1 MRQVHLGPLLGEE
14 VGRPVPATGRL
25 QDDLGLFGG
34 SRHRDSE
41 VDGVV
46 VDVDRLEPLALS
58 PARSMS
64 ERCCCR
70 SIATCCPTGSPFT
83 EVVVEDPECD
93 DARILR

>member
-1 MRQVHLGPLLGEE
+1 MSSNALASRTSFLT
-14 VGRPVPATGRL
+14 RRL
-25 QDDLGLFGG
+25 SSSTRVDAPG